1 MLCIK
6 DIFKACVCS
15 FCENI
20 YEYDSIDE
28 GNFIAYFRMFCKAE
42 NLQGCLKITTSDVSY
57 DIENINNVCN
67 SLLISHFKEFDTY
80 EIEEHCLAAFNKTI
94 NKDKTINVEAF
105 VDNLAREFN
114 KLKVL

>member
-15 FCENI
+15 FCTNI
-20 YEYDSIDE
+20 YEHDSIAEED
-28 GNFIAYFRMFCKAE
+28 FIAYFRMFCKEE
-42 NLQGCLKITTSDVSY
+42 NLQECLRNTTSEVLY

-67 SLLISHFKEFDTY
+67 SLLVSRFKEFESY
-80 EIEEHCLAAFNKTI
+80 EIEEQCLAAFKKTV

-114 KLKVL
+114 KSKVL

>member
-1 MLCIK
+1 MLCIN

-15 FCENI
+15 FCTSI

-28 GNFIAYFRMFCKAE
+28 GDFIAYFRMFCKE
-42 NLQGCLKITTSDVSY
+42 EDLQECLRITTSGVLY
-57 DIENINNVCN
+57 DIENINNVCD
-67 SLLISHFKEFDTY
+67 SLLISHLKKIESY
-80 EIEEHCLAAFNKTI
+80 EIEEQCLAAFNKTV
-94 NKDKTINVEAF
+94 NKDKSINVEVF